1 MMIEPGSDQPSA
13 RTRHGVMVMIA
24 SVMPVM
30 AIIALVPVLPLL
42 LEEFAAVPGHAVLVP
57 VVLTVPA
64 LCVAL
69 FSPLAGWLADRIGR
83 KTLLIAALLAYAG
96 FGILP
101 WFLTDLFQILAAR
114 VALGIVEAIIMTVAT
129 VLIGDYFEGERREK
143 WISVQIAAASV
154 AAIVLIAASG
164 ALAELL
170 GSRGPFLLYLL
181 ALPAALAAGAILF
194 EPNVRRSSSAQQEGR
209 FPFAV
214 VLPLALTTIFVG
226 IAFYVVIV
234 QLGPILQM
242 SGDVPPIAIGLI
254 GAGCNIAV
262 SLGALVF
269 HKSGREAGP
278 GLLALGLAL
287 SALGYG
293 GAGLAGSLVPI
304 AACLAVASVG
314 SGIMLPNMLTWTMR
328 TLPPESRGRG
338 TGLWTGAFFLGQF
351 LAPIVSAA
359 VTGLSGGLAATLV
372 ILAAALAAAAI
383 AAIIMS
389 RTAPAAKPA

>member
-1 MMIEPGSDQPSA
+1 MIEEMPSETRA
-13 RTRHGVMVMIA
+13 ATRHGVMVMVA

-42 LEEFAAVPGHAVLVP
+42 LQEFAAVPGHAVLVP

-69 FSPLAGWLADRIGR
+69 FSPLAGWLADRMGR
-83 KTLLIAALLAYAG
+83 KTLLIATLLAYAG

-114 VALGIVEAIIMTVAT
+114 IALGLVEAVIMTVST

-154 AAIVLIAASG
+154 SAIVLIAISG
-164 ALAELL
+164 ALAEML

-181 ALPAALAAGAILF
+181 ALPAALAAALILF
-194 EPNVRRSSSAQQEGR
+194 EPQVTQSHSSQESGR
-209 FPFAV
+209 FPFAA
-214 VLPLALTTIFVG
+214 VLPLALTTVFVG

-262 SLGALVF
+262 ALGALVF
-269 HKSGREAGP
+269 HRSGREAGS

-287 SALGYG
+287 SALGYA
-293 GAGLAGSLVPI
+293 GAGLAGSLPLI
-304 AACLAVASVG
+304 AACLAIASVG

-338 TGLWTGAFFLGQF
+338 MGVWTGAFFLGQF
-351 LAPIVSAA
+351 LAPVVATA
-359 VTGLSGGLAATLV
+359 VTGLSGALATTLLILAATLATAAV
-372 ILAAALAAAAI
+372 AAL
-383 AAIIMS
+383 MVS
-389 RTAPAAKPA
+389 RNLPQAEPA

>member
-1 MMIEPGSDQPSA
+1 MIEEMPSETHA
-13 RTRHGVMVMIA
+13 MTRHGVMVMVA

-42 LEEFAAVPGHAVLVP
+42 LKEFAAIPGHEVLVP

-69 FSPLAGWLADRIGR
+69 FSPLAGWLADRMGR
-83 KTLLIAALLAYAG
+83 KTLLVAALLAYAC

-101 WFLTDLFQILAAR
+101 WFLTDLFQILGAR
-114 VALGIVEAIIMTVAT
+114 IALGLVEAIIMTVST

-143 WISVQIAAASV
+143 WISAQVAAASV
-154 AAIVLIAASG
+154 SAIVLIAISG
-164 ALAELL
+164 ALAEML

-181 ALPAALAAGAILF
+181 ALPAALAAALILF
-194 EPNVRRSSSAQQEGR
+194 EPTVTQSQAPRAGGR
-209 FPFAV
+209 FPLAAV
-214 VLPLALTTIFVG
+214 MPLALTTVFVG

-234 QLGPILQM
+234 QLGPILQI

-262 SLGALVF
+262 ALGALLF
-269 HKSGREAGP
+269 HRSGREAGA
-278 GLLALGLAL
+278 GLLAFGLAL
-287 SALGYG
+287 SALGYA
-293 GAGLAGSLVPI
+293 GAGIAGSLVPI
-304 AACLAVASVG
+304 AVCLGIASVG

-328 TLPPESRGRG
+328 SLPPESRGRG

-351 LAPIVSAA
+351 LAPVVAAA
-359 VTGLSGGLAATLV
+359 VTGLSGALATTLLV
-372 ILAAALAAAAI
+372 LAAALAAAAVGSI
-383 AAIIMS
+383 TIS
-389 RTAPAAKPA
+389 RSAPAAEPA